1 MIEYQHLVKVR
12 VRLLLEWQLDVA
24 ADGSPSY
31 IARPPVGGF
40 HDARPATSHD
50 REAGLRQRC
59 SGFTG
64 QRVIR
69 VVFLEP
75 RRTEY
80 GNAGTYKMQGSEAAD
95 EFPEDLQSEL

>member
-40 HDARPATSHD
+40 HDAGPATSHD
-50 REAGLRQRC
+50 RETGLRQRC

-69 VVFLEP
+69 VVFLEQ

-80 GNAGTYKMQGSEAAD
+80 RNGGAYKIQGCEAAD
-95 EFPEDLQSEL
+95 AFAQDL